1 MHASPETRPV
11 GTYPEEPGIRSKE
24 MPMKRPRTQVILSL
38 VVLAVT
44 AVCAGCA
51 TTQMKTSEPSA
62 KTEPL
67 QPIITEPKVAPEPA
81 PAPKPQPPPPPPAP
95 KVKVPEGPYFVHTVK
110 WRGESLSTVA
120 AWYTGTVQNWRA
132 LAEVNPQ
139 LGDPNRM
146 AVGVKIRIPEK
157 MLRTREVMP
166 QGFAESYA
174 KPPKQSGA
182 EAAGKN
188 GEPKR

>member
-1 MHASPETRPV
+1 
-11 GTYPEEPGIRSKE
+11 
-24 MPMKRPRTQVILSL
+24 MKHTRTQVILSL

-44 AVCAGCA
+44 AVFVGCG
-51 TTQMKTSEPSA
+51 TTPLKTSEPSS
-62 KTEPL
+62 KIEPV
-67 QPIITEPKVAPEPA
+67 QPVITEPKVAPKPES
-81 PAPKPQPPPPPPAP
+81 APKPEPPPPPPTP
-95 KVKVPEGPYFVHTVK
+95 KAKVPEGPYFMHTVK

-139 LGDPNRM
+139 LADPNRI

>member
-1 MHASPETRPV
+1 
-11 GTYPEEPGIRSKE
+11 
-24 MPMKRPRTQVILSL
+24 MKRIHTQVILSL

-44 AVCAGCA
+44 AACAGCG
-51 TTQMKTSEPSA
+51 TTQLKTPEPLG
-62 KTEPL
+62 KTEPV
-67 QPIITEPKVAPEPA
+67 QPVITEPKVAPKPEP
-81 PAPKPQPPPPPPAP
+81 KHEPPPPPPAP

-120 AWYTGTVQNWRA
+120 AWYTGTVQNWRT

-139 LGDPNRM
+139 LADPNRI

-166 QGFAESYA
+166 QGFAESYV

-188 GEPKR
+188 GEPPR